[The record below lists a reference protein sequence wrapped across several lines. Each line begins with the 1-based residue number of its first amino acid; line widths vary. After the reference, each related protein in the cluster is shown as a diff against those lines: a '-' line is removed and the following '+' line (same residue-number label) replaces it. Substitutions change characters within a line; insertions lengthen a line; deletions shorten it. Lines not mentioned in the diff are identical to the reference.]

1 MAMPLDN
8 HLNLLIVLFAIFII
22 SLGLL
27 SIVLDIL
34 DRRSGAWRQLASIRN
49 EVTQL
54 TEMTNSA
61 SSQLSAV
68 ANAVIAAV
76 TEINSRL
83 NKLDEV
89 KVVYAQQAETPNQLI
104 HENNSIIQKT
114 IQNAPGVADRLDDV
128 SNPEASM
135 SSQFFQLQTKIDCS
149 ATLAK
154 NEYMDRI
161 RAIESSLVSI
171 ERSVEALSKAMNLQ
185 ATELDEVY
193 SELRSRYS

>member
-68 ANAVIAAV
+68 ADAVIAAV